1 MGTSM
6 VQWTI
11 LDPCEGLTMQGSK
24 LLIKFNFFEFF
35 FYNMLRNMLIYK
47 AQQFVPIKKS
57 LKILCKFLK
66 MVQVVESVE
75 IIC

>member
-1 MGTSM
+1 M
-6 VQWTI
+6 VKWTI

-24 LLIKFNFFEFF
+24 LFIKFNFFEIL
-35 FYNMLRNMLIYK
+35 FYKMLRNMLIYK
-47 AQQFVPIKKS
+47 VQQFVPIKKS
-57 LKILCKFLK
+57 SKILCKFFK

>member
-1 MGTSM
+1 M
-6 VQWTI
+6 VKWTI

-24 LLIKFNFFEFF
+24 LLIKFSFFEIL
-35 FYNMLRNMLIYK
+35 FYKMLRNMLIYK
-47 AQQFVPIKKS
+47 AQKFVPIKES
-57 LKILCKFLK
+57 LKNLCKILE